1 MQSYGV
7 AGSADH
13 GRQLD
18 YADDIL
24 RVATG
29 IVNTYLVGTAERWFL
44 VDTGIAGFAPL
55 IRKAAAAR
63 FGAASRPAAIVLTH
77 GHFDHAGNAD
87 ALALGWDVPVLAHPL
102 EMPYLTGR
110 SDYPPIDSTMGGAIA
125 TMARGFSRNG
135 RKLRAPL
142 LELSGDTLPGAPEW
156 RWIHTPGHTHG
167 HVSLFRE
174 RDRTLLAGDA
184 VVTMNMDSW
193 TAQVRRTPEPANPPA
208 PLTTN
213 WRAARRSVEDLAS
226 LRPKAVG
233 AGHGL
238 PIAGEAVADALQ
250 IFARTFTAPVGRYS
264 IAPAQAGPDGVEWV
278 PPPVDDPF
286 PRQAAGAAMVMMGML
301 GLAAVATRTR
311 RLARRNTQ

>member
-7 AGSADH
+7 QGSADE
-13 GRQLD
+13 GRQLE
-18 YADDIL
+18 YAEDIL

-29 IVNTYLVGTAERWFL
+29 IVNTYLVGTRERWFL

-55 IRKAAAAR
+55 IRSAAAAR
-63 FGAASRPAAIVLTH
+63 FGRDSRPAAIVLTH

-87 ALALGWDVPVLAHPL
+87 ALALEWNVPVLAHPL

-125 TMARGFSRNG
+125 TMARGFSRRG
-135 RKLRAPL
+135 RTLRAPL
-142 LELSGDTLPGAPEW
+142 FELSGGALPGAPEW

-167 HVSLFRE
+167 HVSLFRDA
-174 RDRTLLAGDA
+174 DRTLLAGDA
-184 VVTMNMDSW
+184 IVTMNMDSW
-193 TAQVRRTPEPANPPA
+193 AEQVRRTPEPANPPA
-208 PLTTN
+208 PLTTD
-213 WRAARRSVEDLAS
+213 WQAARRSLEDLAL

-238 PIAGEAVADALQ
+238 PIAGDAVADALQ
-250 IFARTFTAPVGRYS
+250 VFARTFTPPPGRYA

-278 PPPVDDPF
+278 PPPVPDPF
-286 PRQAAGAAMVMMGML
+286 PRQAAGAAMVAIGIL
-301 GLAAVATRTR
+301 GLAAASR
-311 RLARRNTQ
+311 RR